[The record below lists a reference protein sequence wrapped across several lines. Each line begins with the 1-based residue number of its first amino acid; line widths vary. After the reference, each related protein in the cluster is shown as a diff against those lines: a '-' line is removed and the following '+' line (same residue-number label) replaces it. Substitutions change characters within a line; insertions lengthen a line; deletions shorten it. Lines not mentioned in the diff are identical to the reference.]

1 MKGQWT
7 LIISLVLALIV
18 AIFAVVNVDA
28 VSVNYLFGEAQIPL
42 ILVIIGSVL
51 VGGIIV
57 AGVSVFRFFSLNRQ
71 VKLLNN
77 ELQAVRKENE
87 VKKEEEKKQV
97 TASTVGQD
105 VGE

>member
-7 LIISLVLALIV
+7 LIISLALALIV

-28 VSVNYLFGEAQIPL
+28 VSVNYLFGEAEIPL
-42 ILVIIGSVL
+42 ILVILGSVL
-51 VGGIIV
+51 VGGVIV

-77 ELQAVRKENE
+77 ELQAVRKEKE
-87 VKKEEEKKQV
+87 GKKEEQKKQV

-105 VGE
+105 AGE